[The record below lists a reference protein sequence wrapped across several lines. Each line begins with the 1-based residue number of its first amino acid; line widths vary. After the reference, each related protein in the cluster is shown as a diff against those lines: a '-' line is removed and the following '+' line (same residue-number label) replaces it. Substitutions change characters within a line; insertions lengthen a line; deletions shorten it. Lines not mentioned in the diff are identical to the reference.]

1 LADSTQVTDVAVAP
15 GWVCVGCRARVP
27 MSADA
32 CTSCGRAFG
41 EGLDAPL
48 TRRDFRRWGL
58 VVREIIV
65 LNVLFIIWRVVGR
78 VSLFHEAGA
87 FSRGKAIWHFE
98 RTVHLPSEAAMQRAI
113 LPHATVAQIA
123 NGYYEYAHAVLLAV
137 MLLWLLVRHRDAYA
151 KWRNL
156 VVAFT
161 AVSLLIGFLP
171 VAPPRLVPSL
181 GMVDLAN
188 RYHQSVYA
196 GLGKGIT
203 DQLSCVP
210 SVHIGWAVIVA
221 AAVITVSR
229 SRWRWLAI
237 AHPVITTYVV
247 IVTANHYWID
257 GVAAVAL
264 LAVILAGLRR
274 WQPKL
279 VP

>member
-1 LADSTQVTDVAVAP
+1 VTDVAVAE

-32 CTSCGRAFG
+32 CTACGRPFG
-41 EGLDAPL
+41 EGLEQPL

-78 VSLFHEAGA
+78 VSLFHTSGA
-87 FSRGKAIWHFE
+87 FSRGQAIWHFE

-113 LPHATVAQIA
+113 LPHSTLSQIA
-123 NGYYEYAHAVLLAV
+123 NGYYEYAHAILLAV
-137 MLLWLLVRHRDAYA
+137 MLLWLLVRHREVYA

-156 VVAFT
+156 IVAFT
-161 AVSLLIGFLP
+161 VASLLIGFLP

-188 RYHQSVYA
+188 CYHQSVYA

-203 DQLSCVP
+203 DQLSSIP
-210 SVHIGWAVIVA
+210 SVHVGWAIIVA
-221 AAVITVSR
+221 AAVIMVSR
-229 SRWRWLAI
+229 SKWRWLAL

-247 IVTANHYWID
+247 IVTANHYWVD
-257 GVAAVAL
+257 GLAAVAL
-264 LAVILAGLRR
+264 LGVIVVGLRR